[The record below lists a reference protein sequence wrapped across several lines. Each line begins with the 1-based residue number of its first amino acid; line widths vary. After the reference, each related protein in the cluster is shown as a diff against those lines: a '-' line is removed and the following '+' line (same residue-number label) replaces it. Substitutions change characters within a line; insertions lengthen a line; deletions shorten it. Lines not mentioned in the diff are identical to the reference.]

1 MMMLFLW
8 GTFLRLVEQGHDVHV
23 AYQVSGNIAVHDVD
37 AWRYAQF
44 LGDYADAMGIKSD
57 VLTDTVAEIS
67 NFIKN
72 KDHNDVDPILYVN

>member
-1 MMMLFLW
+1 MMYTWFTRFRATLPYTMWMHGVML
-8 GTFLRLVEQGHDVHV
+8 
-23 AYQVSGNIAVHDVD
+23 I
-37 AWRYAQF
+37 F

-72 KDHNDVDPILYVN
+72 KDHNDVDPILFYVN

>member
-1 MMMLFLW
+1 MY
-8 GTFLRLVEQGHDVHV
+8 T

-37 AWRYAQF
+37 AWRYASV

-72 KDHNDVDPILYVN
+72 KDHNDVDPHSLRKLKGIVRRKRHVVQPILWPG